1 MCERGGAGEFGTGF
15 VEAAQFF
22 EEVGADGGQEVVGL
36 ERRFGNEIVD
46 EFEPGLRAESHG
58 DGDGAI
64 EFDDRR
70 GRELGQGFVDGGDAG
85 PVGF

>member
-1 MCERGGAGEFGTGF
+1 MCERGGAGEFGAGF

-46 EFEPGLRAESHG
+46 EFEASLRAEGHG

-64 EFDDRR
+64 EFNDRR
-70 GRELGQGFVDGGDAG
+70 GREPGQGFVKGGDAG
-85 PVGF
+85 PGGF